1 MENIQSTVA
10 RSHANSTSHIKPR
23 RAGVPCMRCRQMKV
37 KCNASQKFPASCSA
51 CEKAGERCS
60 VDPSFKRTPKRS
72 LKPRHGY
79 EEGDTAYRTPHSE
92 GSGTE
97 PTELSLRPDEPLP
110 GSDSSVARIT
120 AELRLGG
127 KRSARFTHEAT
138 GINLTSS
145 VVAELLEEY
154 YSHLHPKFPLLLDPA
169 TIIDSYEKAPLL
181 FWSVLAIASKGSG
194 KHASDYP
201 RLQILSRQLAADILL
216 LGTRSIYLVQ
226 ALLLLCVWSFPLEDM
241 NKELLSMYCAVAISM
256 ARSLGLHRP
265 QYPFPLFAAKASE
278 IGTLETRTAT
288 WLSCFIVDQ
297 WHTARFGVP
306 SSIRI
311 DHTVLHALNVSMP
324 GIPATTRIQLHIALV
339 TSKISAALGECETSA
354 TGLTADPL
362 PLVRVF
368 ETELCMMQDRYACEW
383 SPADEVSFLDV
394 RLSLYSYVLD
404 QKKSEP
410 LKSLHPENELITQ
423 SSITARQLLIV
434 VTTFPDALSTGTF
447 HVFRSASYAVFFLL
461 RILGTAPSEFIDEMG
476 IRNIIRQTFA
486 LMRDISQTGDDRRSQ
501 CVRVCRIIEHMIDY
515 EDWNK
520 DTPFT
525 GKAESF
531 MANNFVAD
539 VAARGMIKANQRH
552 AAAQTERDCR
562 EAVAAG
568 VPAEVESDFDLDF
581 SIWDPMAW
589 NVNWQDSDDLL
600 FLSEDIG
607 GSL

>member
-1 MENIQSTVA
+1 MI
-10 RSHANSTSHIKPR
+10 
-23 RAGVPCMRCRQMKV
+23 
-37 KCNASQKFPASCSA
+37 
-51 CEKAGERCS
+51 
-60 VDPSFKRTPKRS
+60 
-72 LKPRHGY
+72 
-79 EEGDTAYRTPHSE
+79 
-92 GSGTE
+92 
-97 PTELSLRPDEPLP
+97 
-110 GSDSSVARIT
+110 
-120 AELRLGG
+120 AELRHGG
-127 KRSARFTHEAT
+127 RRSARFTHEAT
-138 GINLTSS
+138 GVNLTSS
-145 VVAELLEEY
+145 VVAKLLEEY
-154 YSHLHPKFPLLLDPA
+154 YAHLHPRFPLLLDPA

-181 FWSVLAIASKGSG
+181 FWSVMTIASKGSR
-194 KHASDYP
+194 KHAYDYP

-226 ALLLLCVWSFPLEDM
+226 SLLLLCVWSFPLGNM
-241 NKELLSMYCAVAISM
+241 NKEPLSMYCAVAISM

-265 QYPFPLFAAKASE
+265 KHPFPLFAAQASE
-278 IGTLETRTAT
+278 IGNLESRTAT

-354 TGLTADPL
+354 TGLTADPF

-368 ETELCMMQDRYACEW
+368 ETEFCMIQDRYACEW
-383 SPADEVSFLDV
+383 SPADEISFLDA
-394 RLSLYSYVLD
+394 RLNLYSYVLG
-404 QKKSEP
+404 QKKWEP
-410 LKSLHPENELITQ
+410 LKSIHLENEIIIQ

-434 VTTFPDALSTGTF
+434 VTKFPDALSAGTF

-461 RILGTAPSEFIDEMG
+461 RILGTAPTNSIDEMG
-476 IRNIIRQTFA
+476 IRNIIRQTFS
-486 LMRDISQTGDDRRSQ
+486 LMRDISQKGDDRQPQ

-539 VAARGMIKANQRH
+539 VAARGMIKANQQH
-552 AAAQTERDCR
+552 AAAQIESDCR
-562 EAVAAG
+562 EAGAAG
-568 VPAEVESDFDLDF
+568 APAEAESDLDLDF
-581 SIWDPMAW
+581 SIWNPMEW
-589 NVNWQDSDDLL
+589 NVAWQESDDLL
-600 FLSEDIG
+600 FLSEGIG